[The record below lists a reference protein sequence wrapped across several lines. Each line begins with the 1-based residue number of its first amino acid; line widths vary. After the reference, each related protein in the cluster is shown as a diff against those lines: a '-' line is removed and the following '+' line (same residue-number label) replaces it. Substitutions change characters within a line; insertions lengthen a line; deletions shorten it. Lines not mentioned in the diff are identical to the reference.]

1 MRRMLLSAIVL
12 IAVQTSCR
20 ALGQPAPGSEIAPL
34 GKLRVATVGVRVLSG
49 AEPLGKF
56 IAERLGVPF
65 EPVVYANAEA
75 LTQSFGK
82 SEWDIAIVPRALAAA
97 ESFDLSSDL
106 WLIDLIYLAAPGREF
121 ADASHVDLPGVKVA
135 VVQANPSDSY
145 LSRTLKFAELVRIPV
160 SVDRV
165 SVASEMLRSGK
176 ADVIGGDAESAQSI
190 ADGVPGAKI
199 VPGAF
204 NTLRVA
210 VALPKGRSSATEAKL
225 AEIVNEA
232 KRTGVVQRAIE
243 RAGLKGVRLA
253 PD

>member
-1 MRRMLLSAIVL
+1 M
-12 IAVQTSCR
+12 
-20 ALGQPAPGSEIAPL
+20 
-34 GKLRVATVGVRVLSG
+34 
-49 AEPLGKF
+49 
-56 IAERLGVPF
+56 
-65 EPVVYANAEA
+65 
-75 LTQSFGK
+75 
-82 SEWDIAIVPRALAAA
+82 
-97 ESFDLSSDL
+97 
-106 WLIDLIYLAAPGREF
+106 
-121 ADASHVDLPGVKVA
+121 
-135 VVQANPSDSY
+135 
-145 LSRTLKFAELVRIPV
+145 
-160 SVDRV
+160 
-165 SVASEMLRSGK
+165 SVAREMLRSGK

-243 RAGLKGVRLA
+243 QAGLKGVRLA